1 MKLSK
6 WLTQVVDRRVS
17 QGSLSEG
24 SAGLYKAAHRRLPT
38 KLLGIELTDVKRRDV
53 EEAVA
58 SMNTRGLSP
67 ATIKHSLTILGSA
80 FNDAIDNELI
90 QANPAVRIKT
100 PKKKTRLNRNVA
112 DDGLKRLLTV
122 ADTHPYGWLLR
133 FALGSGLRRGELL
146 ALNWGDINLTA
157 GTVSVNKSVIVVN
170 NKEEISTPKTAS
182 STRVVTLPP
191 AIVAE
196 AMRRRGNLDDENA
209 VFVSSQKCRMALSTA
224 SDRIKEMLVE
234 AGLPDQTLHS
244 LRHTHA
250 SQLVSSG
257 CPLPAIAQRMGHANV
272 ATTMSVYAHASASE
286 DAKLAVA
293 IGNAV
298 S

>member
-1 MKLSK
+1 MKLLK
-6 WLTQVVDRRVS
+6 WLTQVIDRRVS

-24 SAGLYKAAHRRLPT
+24 SAGLYKAAHKRLPK
-38 KLLGIELTDVKRRDV
+38 KLLELNLADVKRRDV
-53 EEAVA
+53 EDAVA
-58 SMNTRGLSP
+58 DMNARGLSP
-67 ATIKHSLTILGSA
+67 ATIKHALTILGSA

-100 PKKKTRLNRNVA
+100 PKKKTRLNRNVS
-112 DDGLKRLLTV
+112 DDGLKRLLNI
-122 ADTHPYGWLLR
+122 AANHPYGWLLR

-146 ALNWGDINLTA
+146 ALNWGDIDLTA
-157 GTVSVNKSVIVVN
+157 GTVTVNKSVIVVDN
-170 NKEEISTPKTAS
+170 REQISTPKTAS
-182 STRVVTLPP
+182 SIRVVTLPP

-196 AMRRRGNLDDENA
+196 ATRRRGNYDDENP
-209 VFVSSQKCRMALSTA
+209 VFVSSQKCRLALSTA

-272 ATTMSVYAHASASE
+272 ATTMSVYAHPSASE
-286 DAKLAVA
+286 DAKLAAA

>member
-1 MKLSK
+1 MKLLK
-6 WLTQVVDRRVS
+6 WLTQVIDRRVS

-24 SAGLYKAAHRRLPT
+24 SAGLYKAAHKRLPK
-38 KLLGIELTDVKRRDV
+38 KLLELNLADVKRRDV
-53 EEAVA
+53 EDAVA

-67 ATIKHSLTILGSA
+67 ATIKHALTILGSA
-80 FNDAIDNELI
+80 FNDAMDNDLI

-122 ADTHPYGWLLR
+122 AANHPYGWLLR

-146 ALNWGDINLTA
+146 ALNWGDIDLTA
-157 GTVSVNKSVIVVN
+157 GTVAVNKSIIVVDN
-170 NKEEISTPKTAS
+170 RERISTPKTAS

-286 DAKLAVA
+286 DAKLAAA

>member
-6 WLTQVVDRRVS
+6 WLAQVVDRRLS

-24 SAGLYKAAHRRLPT
+24 SASLYKAAHKRLPT
-38 KLLGIELTDVKRRDV
+38 KLLNLELASIKRVDIED
-53 EEAVA
+53 AVA
-58 SMNTRGLSP
+58 NMHTRGLSP
-67 ATIKHSLTILGSA
+67 ATIKHAMTILGSA
-80 FNDAIDNELI
+80 FNDAIDNEII

-100 PKKKTRLNRNVA
+100 PKNKTRLNRNVA
-112 DDGLKRLLTV
+112 DDGLKRLLTI
-122 ADTHPYGWLLR
+122 AATHPYGWLLR

-146 ALNWGDINLTA
+146 ALNWGDIDLKA
-157 GTVSVNKSVIVVN
+157 GTVKVNKSVIVVD
-170 NKEEISTPKTAS
+170 NKEQISTPKTVA

-196 AMRRRGNLDDENA
+196 AVKRRGNLDDDNA
-209 VFVSSQKCRMALSTA
+209 VFVSAQKCRMALSTA
-224 SDRIKEMLVE
+224 SDRIKEMLVA

-257 CPLPAIAQRMGHANV
+257 CSLPAIAKRMGHSNI
-272 ATTMSVYAHASASE
+272 ATTMSIYAHPSASE
-286 DAKLAVA
+286 DAKLATA

>member
-6 WLTQVVDRRVS
+6 WLAQVVDRRVS

-24 SAGLYKAAHRRLPT
+24 SAGLYKAAHRRLPN
-38 KLLGIELTDVKRRDV
+38 KLLGLELANIKRSDIED
-53 EEAVA
+53 AVA

-67 ATIKHSLTILGSA
+67 ATIKHALTVLGSA
-80 FNDAIDNELI
+80 LNDAIDNELI

-112 DDGLKRLLTV
+112 DDGLKRLLTI
-122 ADTHPYGWLLR
+122 AQTHPYGWLLR

-146 ALNWGDINLTA
+146 ALNWGDIDLTA
-157 GTVSVNKSVIVVN
+157 GTVTVNKSVIVVD
-170 NKEEISTPKTAS
+170 NKERISTPKTAS

-191 AIVAE
+191 AIIAE
-196 AMRRRGNLDDENA
+196 ATKRRGNLDDENA

-224 SDRIKEMLVE
+224 SDRIKEMLIE

-286 DAKLAVA
+286 DAKLAAA